1 MPAFRAFAQILDIYF
16 YHMDTSFT
24 PALTATHQKILDL
37 LGSGLPEGTVA
48 SAVGC
53 TPAYISQLLSEPEFR
68 SQVLEKRVVALQ
80 AQSKRDGRY
89 DALEDRLL
97 ERLEE
102 ILPFMSRSA
111 EVTRA
116 MQVVNA
122 AKRRGSSIDQP
133 AQLENTRQVILNMP
147 VSVIN
152 QFALSASREVIE
164 VNGKPMVSATSQQ
177 LKNMVDA
184 AQGEK

>member
-1 MPAFRAFAQILDIYF
+1 
-16 YHMDTSFT
+16 
-24 PALTATHQKILDL
+24 
-37 LGSGLPEGTVA
+37 
-48 SAVGC
+48 
-53 TPAYISQLLSEPEFR
+53 
-68 SQVLEKRVVALQ
+68 
-80 AQSKRDGRY
+80 
-89 DALEDRLL
+89 
-97 ERLEE
+97 
-102 ILPFMSRSA
+102 
-111 EVTRA
+111 